1 VHACVSCV
9 SPCWEEPVRAR
20 ERHRTREGCKWP
32 CLCWEPNPGPLWDH
46 YMLFTSKTP
55 SRPTKMVFKCSVTQ
69 CLAWLGHWNSS
80 LPQYFIIIP
89 TPRPRLSW
97 WHKGKQKVNTLRFL
111 PSWPPS
117 GSHTFFYWASF
128 KNTKGKI
135 KIPTHTSTNHRQPL
149 RPWKSGV
156 RIPCGSQSR
165 CLLQSLT

>member
-1 VHACVSCV
+1 MPGAPAVGAWTVHNSLSLWVLFLFFSALICLPVCMSTCLPLPLLQAHILLSNLFLFLPLSLSC
-9 SPCWEEPVRAR
+9 PI
-20 ERHRTREGCKWP
+20 
-32 CLCWEPNPGPLWDH
+32 
-46 YMLFTSKTP
+46 LFYC
-55 SRPTKMVFKCSVTQ
+55 F
-69 CLAWLGHWNSS
+69 A
-80 LPQYFIIIP
+80 
-89 TPRPRLSW
+89 
-97 WHKGKQKVNTLRFL
+97 KQKNKQTNKQKNPKQNQKK